1 MHRFAVTAIAT
12 LLLTGAPARAD
23 LLINVSKAQQRLSVT
38 VNGHKIYRWPISTGR
53 GRYATPAGTW
63 RPTRLEKNWYSRK
76 YDMAP
81 MPYSVFF
88 HRGYAVHGTT
98 ELSALGRPASHG
110 CVRLD
115 PANASILFNLVKRYG
130 SRNTKVVVL
139 NGALPSAPPAPRND
153 PVAKLADAGDD
164 AAEAPKLVSA
174 QPAAKPK
181 PAKVA
186 HNENLQRQGAD
197 RAAGSR
203 AGGQTGD
210 AVAHDRVAAA
220 QRVGRRRGQGVARAR
235 SLAAR
240 HRPPIRRHALTST
253 RGPRSRAV

>member
-38 VNGHKIYRWPISTGR
+38 VNGHESYRWPISTGR

-186 HNENLQRQGAD
+186 HNENLSAK
-197 RAAGSR
+197 
-203 AGGQTGD
+203 
-210 AVAHDRVAAA
+210 
-220 QRVGRRRGQGVARAR
+220 
-235 SLAAR
+235 
-240 HRPPIRRHALTST
+240 ALTA
-253 RGPRSRAV
+253 PPEAVPAVKQAMRSRTTVSLQRSASVGDEARVLREREAWLRAIDRQYGVTR